1 MFDWNTWGIRS
12 ALALIIWLPFSF
24 WLFSRER
31 PARAAAHALVWGM
44 MWLPEGAVF
53 DLPAL
58 PPFSKYTFAAVG
70 ALLGTYWRGRS
81 RVQAARL
88 GRGYDII
95 WIAMML
101 GQLGTWL
108 TNTDPLTY
116 GTWKTIDLPG
126 FTLWDGISASSRV
139 FFQVG
144 LPFLIGR
151 MLIRTERDLRDLFEV
166 LVAGGVIYSLPI
178 LYELRMSPMLHEN
191 IYGFAS
197 RTDWLQNLR
206 GGGYRPTAFMGHG
219 LVVGF
224 FMFVCTT
231 AAVTLHKSGKRRMF
245 GVSMGWVVAYL
256 FVMLLLCK
264 AAAPFIYGV
273 VGYILIRYVSI
284 KAQMRVLV
292 VLACVVAFYPV
303 ARVFDLF
310 PTKSLLSA
318 AATLGPERVQSLEFR
333 FDNEDILL
341 IKGSE
346 RLIFGWGGFG
356 RERVYDAE
364 TGKDIVIQDGHWISV
379 FGQMGLLGFACFFA
393 LLLWPLVQA
402 ARNIHKIKS
411 RGARSMLGGLG
422 YITAIC
428 AVNMLP
434 NMQFPN
440 LQFYFAAGIA
450 VLLKEIP
457 KQEAQREREEAA
469 RLSARPSDPPPVER
483 EREYRR
489 AS

>member
-1 MFDWNTWGIRS
+1 MFDWDTWGYRS
-12 ALALIIWLPFSF
+12 ALALLFWLPFNF

-31 PARAAAHALVWGM
+31 PARAAAHSLVWGM

-58 PPFSKYTFAAVG
+58 PPFSKYTFAAAG
-70 ALLGTYWRGRS
+70 ALLGTWWRQRS
-81 RVQAARL
+81 RIRAARI
-88 GRGYDII
+88 GRGYDLI
-95 WIAMML
+95 WIVMML
-101 GQLGTWL
+101 AQVGTWL
-108 TNTDPLTY
+108 TNTDPLHY
-116 GTWKTIDLPG
+116 GTWKSVDLPG
-126 FTLWDGISASSRV
+126 FTLWDAISASSKV
-139 FFQVG
+139 LLQVG
-144 LPFLIGR
+144 LPFVLGR
-151 MLIRTERDLRDLFEV
+151 MLIRTERDLRDVFEV
-166 LVAGGVIYSLPI
+166 LVAGGLIYSLPI

-191 IYGFAS
+191 IYGYAA

-231 AAVTLHKSGKRRMF
+231 AAVSLHKAGKRAMF
-245 GVSMGWVVAYL
+245 GVPMGAIVGWL
-256 FVMLLLCK
+256 FVMLLACK
-264 AAAPFIYGV
+264 AAAPFIYGA
-273 VGYILIRYVSI
+273 VGYGLIRYVSI
-284 KAQMRVLV
+284 KSHMRVLV
-292 VLACVVAFYPV
+292 FLAAIVALYPV
-303 ARVFDLF
+303 TRVFDLF
-310 PTKSLLSA
+310 PTKQLLA
-318 AATLGPERVQSLEFR
+318 AASTLGPERVQSLEFR

-346 RLIFGWGGFG
+346 RLTFGWGGFG

-393 LLLWPLVQA
+393 LLLWPLIEA
-402 ARNIHKIKS
+402 SRNIRKIKS
-411 RGARSMLGGLG
+411 RSSRHLLAGLG

-440 LQFYFAAGIA
+440 LQFYFAAGLA

-457 KQEAQREREEAA
+457 KHEAQRDRETKKPEPGP
-469 RLSARPSDPPPVER
+469 SAPPA
-483 EREYRR
+483 EYRKTG
-489 AS
+489 

>member
-1 MFDWNTWGIRS
+1 MFDWDSWGYRS
-12 ALALIIWLPFSF
+12 ALALLFWLPFSF

-31 PARAAAHALVWGM
+31 PARAAAHSLVWGM

-58 PPFSKYTFAAVG
+58 PPFSKYTFAAMG
-70 ALLGTYWRGRS
+70 ALLGTWWRQRS
-81 RVQAARL
+81 RVRAAKL
-88 GRGYDII
+88 GQGYDIV
-95 WIAMML
+95 WIVMML
-101 GQLGTWL
+101 GQFGTWL
-108 TNTDPLTY
+108 TNTDPLHY
-116 GTWKTIDLPG
+116 GTWTSVDLPG

-144 LPFLIGR
+144 LPFVLGR

-166 LVAGGVIYSLPI
+166 LVVGGLVYSLPI

-191 IYGFAS
+191 IYGFAA

-206 GGGYRPTAFMGHG
+206 AGGYRPTAFMGHG

-224 FMFVCTT
+224 FMFVCTI
-231 AAVTLHKSGKRRMF
+231 AAVSLHKAGKRRMLGMPM
-245 GVSMGWVVAYL
+245 GVIVGYL
-256 FVMLLLCK
+256 FVLLLLCK

-273 VGYILIRYVSI
+273 VGYVLIRYVSI
-284 KAQMRVLV
+284 KSQMRVIVTLG
-292 VLACVVAFYPV
+292 LIVALYPV
-303 ARVFDLF
+303 ARVFELF
-310 PTKSLLSA
+310 PTKQLLAVAS
-318 AATLGPERVQSLEFR
+318 TLGPERVQSLEFR

-346 RLIFGWGGFG
+346 RLTFGWGGFG

-364 TGKDIVIQDGHWISV
+364 TGKDLVIQDGHWISV

-393 LLLWPLVQA
+393 LLIWPLVQA
-402 ARNIHKIKS
+402 GRSIRRIKS
-411 RGARSMLGGLG
+411 RQSRNLLAGLG

-440 LQFYFAAGIA
+440 LQFYFAAGLA
-450 VLLKEIP
+450 VLLKELP
-457 KQEAQREREEAA
+457 KQEAQRDRETL
-469 RLSARPSDPPPVER
+469 RPVARPSDPPPAVE
-483 EREYRR
+483 EPEYKRVG
-489 AS
+489 

>member
-1 MFDWNTWGIRS
+1 MFDWDTWGYRS
-12 ALALIIWLPFSF
+12 ALALLFWLPFSF

-31 PARAAAHALVWGM
+31 PARAAAHSLVWGM

-58 PPFSKYTFAAVG
+58 PPFSKYTFAAMG
-70 ALLGTYWRGRS
+70 ALLGTWWRQRS
-81 RVQAARL
+81 RVKAAKL
-88 GRGYDII
+88 GRGYDVV
-95 WIAMML
+95 WIVMMV
-101 GQLGTWL
+101 GQFGTWL
-108 TNTDPLTY
+108 TNQEPLHY
-116 GTWKTIDLPG
+116 GTWKGIDLPG

-139 FFQVG
+139 LLQVG
-144 LPFLIGR
+144 LPFVLGR

-166 LVAGGVIYSLPI
+166 LVVGGLVYSLPI

-191 IYGFAS
+191 IYGFAA

-206 GGGYRPTAFMGHG
+206 AGGYRPTAFMGHG

-231 AAVTLHKSGKRRMF
+231 AAVSLHKAGKRRML
-245 GVSMGWVVAYL
+245 GVSMGWIVAYL

-273 VGYILIRYVSI
+273 VGYMLIRYVSI
-284 KAQMRVLV
+284 KSQMRVLAF
-292 VLACVVAFYPV
+292 LAIVVACYPV
-303 ARVFDLF
+303 MRVFELF
-310 PTKSLLSA
+310 PTKQLLA
-318 AATLGPERVQSLEFR
+318 AASMLGPERVQSLEFR

-346 RLIFGWGGFG
+346 RLTFGWGGFG

-364 TGKDIVIQDGHWISV
+364 TGKDMVIQDGHWISV
-379 FGQMGLLGFACFFA
+379 FGQMGLLGFACFFF
-393 LLLWPLVQA
+393 LLLWPLMQA
-402 ARNIHKIKS
+402 QGGIRKIKS
-411 RGARSMLGGLG
+411 RSSRSLLAGLG
-422 YITAIC
+422 FITAIC

-440 LQFYFAAGIA
+440 LQFYFAAGLA
-450 VLLKEIP
+450 VLLKELP
-457 KQEAQREREEAA
+457 KQEAQRERET
-469 RLSARPSDPPPVER
+469 SRPVASDPPPAEVR
-483 EREYRR
+483 GRR
-489 AS
+489 SRRPKAA